1 MPKACYSHAVTNLQV
16 KDVPAQM
23 HDELRR
29 RARERGV
36 SVRDY
41 VLDLLRRDQAVPTK
55 AEWSARLERLPPV
68 TVEPPAAELLR
79 DERALRPGR
88 PDR

>member
-1 MPKACYSHAVTNLQV
+1 MTNLQV
-16 KDVPAQM
+16 KDVPPDM

-29 RARERGV
+29 RSRERGV

-55 AEWSARLERLPPV
+55 GEWVAKLERLPPV
-68 TVEPPAAELLR
+68 TVETSAAELLR
-79 DERALRPGR
+79 DERELRLGR
-88 PDR
+88 PDP